1 MFDREYFN
9 YIQEQILIEKFFS
22 PRTQEHP
29 PPVVMVRQEPPEP
42 DIKIPIPIKII
53 NEEFHIKKLKKK
65 MIQKN
70 KKKIKENKKR
80 INLFLKQKSNIPNFP
95 NNSGS
100 YIINNNGNKNDFL
113 NDLNKYE
120 QKSKIFIIPKKG
132 DGNKIT
138 SKNSKDNN
146 SNKSFDFTQSNY
158 KLKKISIDKII
169 QRAFSVKNIRVNINN
184 LINIL

>member
-80 INLFLKQKSNIPNFP
+80 INLFLKQKNNIPNSS

-100 YIINNNGNKNDFL
+100 YYTKFF
-113 NDLNKYE
+113 K
-120 QKSKIFIIPKKG
+120 
-132 DGNKIT
+132 
-138 SKNSKDNN
+138 
-146 SNKSFDFTQSNY
+146 
-158 KLKKISIDKII
+158 
-169 QRAFSVKNIRVNINN
+169 
-184 LINIL
+184 

>member
-1 MFDREYFN
+1 
-9 YIQEQILIEKFFS
+9 
-22 PRTQEHP
+22 
-29 PPVVMVRQEPPEP
+29 MVRQEPPEP

-95 NNSGS
+95 NNSRS

-120 QKSKIFIIPKKG
+120 QKSKIFIIQKKG
-132 DGNKIT
+132 DGNKII

-158 KLKKISIDKII
+158 KLKKISIDKIVP
-169 QRAFSVKNIRVNINN
+169 RAFSVKNIRVNINN

>member
-80 INLFLKQKSNIPNFP
+80 INLFLKQKSFIPNYP

-100 YIINNNGNKNDFL
+100 CIINNNGNKNDFL

-120 QKSKIFIIPKKG
+120 QKSKIFIIQKKG
-132 DGNKIT
+132 DGNKII
-138 SKNSKDNN
+138 SKNSKNNN

-158 KLKKISIDKII
+158 KLKKISIDKIVP
-169 QRAFSVKNIRVNINN
+169 RAFSVKNIRVNINN

>member
-9 YIQEQILIEKFFS
+9 YIQEQILIEKFFF
-22 PRTQEHP
+22 PRPQEHP
-29 PPVVMVRQEPPEP
+29 PPAVMIRQEPREP

-70 KKKIKENKKR
+70 KKKIKENKKL
-80 INLFLKQKSNIPNFP
+80 INLFLKQKNNIPNFP

-100 YIINNNGNKNDFL
+100 YNINNKGNKNDFL
-113 NDLNKYE
+113 NDLNKCE
-120 QKSKIFIIPKKG
+120 QKSKIFIIQKKG
-132 DGNKIT
+132 DGNKII
-138 SKNSKDNN
+138 SKNYKNNN

-158 KLKKISIDKII
+158 KLKKLSIDKIVP
-169 QRAFSVKNIRVNINN
+169 RAFSVKNIRVNINN

>member
-9 YIQEQILIEKFFS
+9 YIQEQILIKKFFS

-70 KKKIKENKKR
+70 KKKIK
-80 INLFLKQKSNIPNFP
+80 
-95 NNSGS
+95 
-100 YIINNNGNKNDFL
+100 NG
-113 NDLNKYE
+113 
-120 QKSKIFIIPKKG
+120 
-132 DGNKIT
+132 
-138 SKNSKDNN
+138 
-146 SNKSFDFTQSNY
+146 
-158 KLKKISIDKII
+158 
-169 QRAFSVKNIRVNINN
+169 
-184 LINIL
+184 

>member
-80 INLFLKQKSNIPNFP
+80 INLFLKQKSFIPNYQ

-100 YIINNNGNKNDFL
+100 CIINNNGNKNDFL

-120 QKSKIFIIPKKG
+120 QKSKIFIIQKKG
-132 DGNKIT
+132 DGNKII
-138 SKNSKDNN
+138 SKNNKNNN

-158 KLKKISIDKII
+158 KLKKISIDKIVP
-169 QRAFSVKNIRVNINN
+169 RAFSVKNIRVNINN